1 MGPKKQ
7 RTVAVNADITSAMN
21 YAIQAIKQCG
31 WKVSKVDGFVIKV
44 QTGIS
49 LASWG
54 ETILI
59 QIRTINNQTVLNVS
73 SEFVWGLIDI
83 MEINQKNVNKYLT
96 TLSRI
101 VQIA

>member
-7 RTVAVNADITSAMN
+7 RTVTVNADVTTAMN
-21 YAIQAIKQCG
+21 YARQAILQCG
-31 WKVSKVDGFVIKV
+31 WKVSKIDGVVIKV

-49 LASWG
+49 FTSWG

-59 QIRTINNQTVLNVS
+59 QIRTINNQTMLNVS

-83 MEINQKNVNKYLT
+83 MGTNQKNVNKYLT
-96 TLSRI
+96 ALSRL

>member
-7 RTVAVNADITSAMN
+7 RTVTVNADVTAAMN
-21 YAIQAIKQCG
+21 YAKQAISQCG
-31 WKVSKVDGFVIKV
+31 WKVSKVNGYIIKV

-49 LASWG
+49 LTSWG

-59 QIRTINNQTVLNVS
+59 QIRTINNQTLLNVS
-73 SEFVWGLIDI
+73 SEFVLGLIDV
-83 MEINQKNVNKYLT
+83 MGTNQKNVDKYLT
-96 TLSRI
+96 ALGRL